1 MPQPLKKSQVVTHPA
16 KKARLPKKA
25 HNSAADLTKPRTVVK
40 FGASRG
46 PAARSQ
52 MRLASADADEVFA
65 TLAKVFSKM

>member
-1 MPQPLKKSQVVTHPA
+1 MAQALRKSKVATHAA
-16 KKARLPKKA
+16 KKAPKKA
-25 HNSAADLTKPRTVVK
+25 HNPAAGLRESRTVVK

-52 MRLASADADEVFA
+52 KRFASADADEVFA